1 MPFKI
6 IRNDITR
13 IEADAI
19 VNTANPEPRYAGG
32 TDAAIYKAAGAED
45 LLAERRKIG
54 RIAPGEAAVTSAF
67 RLPAKYIIHTVGP
80 EWIDGRHGEY
90 DILRSC
96 YRKSLHLADQLGCES
111 IAFPLIATGVYG
123 FPKDQALEIALSV
136 IREYLE
142 GSDLD
147 VILVVFGRGS
157 YQIAAGLTERIEE
170 YIDENYVAEQTAE
183 EYGEL
188 AEEFSGEFSGE
199 RRRLWRR
206 GRLGSNVFLDAERT
220 EGMAAAKAP
229 KAGPTAAPTAAPLA
243 AAEEAEAADV
253 GADEAFYAEDEA
265 FVAGADSANEAVP
278 YLSAKEAVP
287 YRESKKASSYAPKQ
301 KNASLEDAVNNLGE
315 SFQARLLRMIDERGM
330 SDPEVYKRANVD
342 RKLFSKIRCSE
353 DYIPK
358 KKTIVALAI
367 ALRLNM
373 DDTRDLLASAGLM
386 LTNNSKADVIV
397 SFCIENGIYDIF
409 EVNAL
414 LFKFR
419 QPILG

>member
-13 IEADAI
+13 VEADAI

-45 LLAERRKIG
+45 LLTERRKIG

-96 YRKSLHLADQLGCES
+96 YRKSLQLADQLGCDS

-157 YQIAAGLTERIEE
+157 YQIAAGLTEQIEE

-188 AEEFSGEFSGE
+188 AEEFSGELSGA

-206 GRLGSNVFLDAERT
+206 GRSGGGVLFNSAPSD
-220 EGMAAAKAP
+220 GMAAPMAAAVEAAKEP
-229 KAGPTAAPTAAPLA
+229 VGE
-243 AAEEAEAADV
+243 AAEEAAEEGFAHPDAGDV
-253 GADEAFYAEDEA
+253 
-265 FVAGADSANEAVP
+265 P
-278 YLSAKEAVP
+278 
-287 YRESKKASSYAPKQ
+287 SYASEHK
-301 KNASLEDAVNNLGE
+301 KTSLEDAVNNLGE

-397 SFCIENGIYDIF
+397 SFCIENGIYDVF

>member
-13 IEADAI
+13 VEADAI

-157 YQIAAGLTERIEE
+157 YQIAAGLTEQIEE

-206 GRLGSNVFLDAERT
+206 GRLGSNVFLDAAPK
-220 EGMAAAKAP
+220 AAAKAP
-229 KAGPTAAPTAAPLA
+229 KEPPIA
-243 AAEEAEAADV
+243 AAEEA
-253 GADEAFYAEDEA
+253 
-265 FVAGADSANEAVP
+265 AN
-278 YLSAKEAVP
+278 
-287 YRESKKASSYAPKQ
+287 YAPKQ
-301 KNASLEDAVNNLGE
+301 KKASLEDAINNLGE